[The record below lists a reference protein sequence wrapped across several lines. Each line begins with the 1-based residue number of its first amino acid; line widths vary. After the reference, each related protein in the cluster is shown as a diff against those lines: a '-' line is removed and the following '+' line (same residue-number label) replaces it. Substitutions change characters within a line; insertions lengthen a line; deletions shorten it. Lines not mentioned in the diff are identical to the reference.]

1 MATVKVNGTLNAL
14 VHKGGS
20 WMSIATVPDVCKT
33 PTPGGPVPMPY
44 PNISQSSTLSDGT
57 TTVKVDGGN
66 MAAIKGS
73 KFSMS
78 SGDEPGT
85 VGGVKSNTFKQAS
98 TWILYSFDVKLD
110 GQNACRFSDKK
121 LQNNENTV
129 DAAGTI
135 PLVTPIIDGLD
146 EVEMKCGEINQ
157 YGEQKKKTAKGKR
170 ARDHIPSKAALK
182 ERAKELKAQAAKS
195 KRKKVPLSKCERKVI
210 DDSALTIVIPTRA
223 HQRASPSYGQS
234 RVQASRDAQNL
245 QGAAKGDTAAMMSDK
260 DGIKKYDAACQEAY
274 KQNAEKINNITN
286 EQYDSWLKKCLDA
299 CKA

>member
-33 PTPGGPVPMPY
+33 PSPGGPVPLPY

-73 KFSMS
+73 KFAMS

-85 VGGVKSNTFKQAS
+85 IGGVKSNTFKQAS
-98 TWILYSFDVKLD
+98 TWLLYSFDVKLD
-110 GQNACRFSDKK
+110 GSNACRFSDKK
-121 LQNNENTV
+121 FQNNENTV
-129 DAAGTI
+129 DAGGTI
-135 PLVTPIIDGLD
+135 PLVAPIIDDLD
-146 EVEMKCGEINQ
+146 DVEMKCGELGQ

-182 ERAKELKAQAAKS
+182 ERAKKLKGGGK
-195 KRKKVPLSKCERKVI
+195 KKVRLSKCERKVI
-210 DDSALTIVIPTRA
+210 DDSALTVVTPTRA
-223 HQRASPSYGQS
+223 HQKASRSYGQS
-234 RVQASRDAQNL
+234 RAAASKDAEGLQA
-245 QGAAKGDTAAMMSDK
+245 AAKKDTADMMSDK
-260 DGIKKYDAACQEAY
+260 DGIKKSDAACQEAY
-274 KQNAEKINNITN
+274 AKNAEKINNITDK
-286 EQYDSWLKKCLDA
+286 QYDDWLQKCLDA
-299 CKA
+299 CKD

>member
-1 MATVKVNGTLNAL
+1 MPTIRVNGTVNAL

-98 TWILYSFDVKLD
+98 TWLLYSFDVKLD

-121 LQNNENTV
+121 FQNNENTV
-129 DAAGTI
+129 DAGGVI
-135 PLVTPIIDGLD
+135 PIIVPKSMLD
-146 EVEMKCGEINQ
+146 DVKMKCGELNQ
-157 YGEQKKKTAKGKR
+157 YGEQKKMSGGGKSD
-170 ARDHIPSKAALK
+170 RDHIP
-182 ERAKELKAQAAKS
+182 AKS
-195 KRKKVPLSKCERKVI
+195 ALLAKAEQLQGSPLDDCQKKAIINGALSV
-210 DDSALTIVIPTRA
+210 VIPKPA
-223 HQRASPSYGQS
+223 HQQISPTYGQS
-234 RVQASRDAQNL
+234 TADAQKDAKDL
-245 QGAAKGDTAAMMSDK
+245 AGSAARDTKAMEKGAMLDPACAKAYKKAAK
-260 DGIKKYDAACQEAY
+260 
-274 KQNAEKINNITN
+274 KIRKITN
-286 EQYDSWLKKCLDA
+286 RQYTNWLNKMLASC
-299 CKA
+299 